1 MKHLLCFGDSNTWGY
16 VPGSGQ
22 RFPLQVR
29 WPGVLQA
36 RLGSRWRVIEEGLN
50 GRTTIHQDPERD
62 GRNGRLFLGP
72 LLESHA
78 PLDLLILMLGTN
90 DLMPCYASS
99 AADVA
104 AGVGILL
111 DIVATSGAGPSAT
124 APAVLLVAPPRIKA
138 AGMAFELGYAG
149 VAEESVAVSEHYLA
163 LATARNCPY
172 LDAAQVVSAS
182 DEDGVHLDAEA
193 HGALAEAI
201 AERVRSLL

>member
-111 DIVATSGAGPSAT
+111 DIVATSCAGPGAT

-149 VAEESVAVSEHYLA
+149 VAEESVAVSAHYLA
-163 LATARNCPY
+163 LAAARNCPY
-172 LDAAQVVSAS
+172 FDAAQVVSAS